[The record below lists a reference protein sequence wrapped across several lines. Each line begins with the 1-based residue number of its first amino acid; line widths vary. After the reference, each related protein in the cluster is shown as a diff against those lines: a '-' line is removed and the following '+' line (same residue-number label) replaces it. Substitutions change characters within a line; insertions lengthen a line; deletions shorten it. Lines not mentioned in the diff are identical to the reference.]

1 MYWGSKTKATRT
13 HLPEAI
19 RLGGLNEPIR
29 AKIFGLERLEQ
40 RAESLVAAQTVS
52 KGAQQGR
59 PLIPRVLENGR
70 VLLDSYRAIAR
81 AVKEDRAITPAAE

>member
-1 MYWGSKTKATRT
+1 
-13 HLPEAI
+13 
-19 RLGGLNEPIR
+19 LGGLNEPIR